1 MYRQLTTALC
11 TLTFVASA
19 MADPALGTWQ
29 TAPDDNGNYGHIV
42 VNMCGDSLCGEL
54 VQSFSSDGEVLES
67 ENIGRNIIWDMKAR
81 GNDKYDGGK
90 IWSPDRDKTY
100 TSKMELVDGGKGL
113 AVEGCILF
121 ICRDGGTWKRI
132 E

>member
-1 MYRQLTTALC
+1 MYRQLTTSLC
-11 TLTFVASA
+11 ALTFAASA

-29 TAPDDNGNYGHIV
+29 TAPDDNGNYGHIRV
-42 VNMCGDSLCGEL
+42 SMCDDSLCGEL

-81 GNDKYDGGK
+81 GNNQYAGGK

-100 TSKMELVDGGKGL
+100 TSKMELVDGGSGL

-121 ICRDGGTWKRI
+121 ICRNGGTWKRI
-132 E
+132 Q